1 MASLFNFRPLK
12 LAKDLII
19 GSSDED
25 NFDSLSQ
32 EELVKKASELDI
44 ENKAMTEKIQKLK
57 NENYLLDNS
66 IIKKNGQNDTEY
78 SHFLELM
85 EKSLLNSKNVTVSND
100 YSIDTFKKFLYDQ
113 NIFLGTLEEDDI
125 NYLKKKGEENEFDW
139 EKDKNDYQL
148 KQEILKKNLKE
159 LYSNMFIVKN
169 NKPKEN
175 IKKEKDFE
183 DKKIDNKIKE
193 DENRQEKTI
202 LKKDISL
209 KLNNDNSG
217 NKKEEQVNLYEDLLD
232 D

>member
-159 LYSNMFIVKN
+159 LYSNMFIEKN

>member
-85 EKSLLNSKNVTVSND
+85 EKSLLNSKNVNVSND

-193 DENRQEKTI
+193 DENRQEKTK